1 MSIFES
7 MLSERGYSKIAGVDE
22 AGRGPLA
29 GPLVVAA
36 CILPKSFFLS
46 ELNDSKQLTKEQRK
60 LQFDILTNNP
70 DIAYSYIV
78 VDEKTIDR
86 LNILQ
91 ATMYGMLKAVET
103 LKVSPDYVLIDGNK
117 MPDIKSRGEAIVSG
131 DENSIS
137 IAAASIIAK
146 VVRDQIMDE
155 MQTKYPKYAFGD
167 HKGYAT
173 KQHLDEI
180 EKHGPCQIHR
190 RSFEPIKSMSLP
202 SQLTFPIK

>member
-36 CILPKSFFLS
+36 CILPKSFFLN

-70 DIAYSYIV
+70 DIVYSYIV

-91 ATMYGMLKAVET
+91 ATMFGMLKAVET
-103 LKVSPDYVLIDGNK
+103 LKVSPDYVLIDGNR
-117 MPDIKSRGEAIVSG
+117 MPDIKIRGEAIVSG

-137 IAAASIIAK
+137 IAGASIIAK

-155 MQTKYPKYAFGD
+155 MQVKYPEYAFGE

-180 EKHGPCQIHR
+180 KRHGPCQIHR
-190 RSFEPIKSMSLP
+190 RSFEPIKSMSQHN
-202 SQLTFPIK
+202 QLTLPLE